1 MTSQSSEQHIGRK
14 GRTSNPPA
22 RAMHPVTLRFVDP
35 ALERHYHD
43 ARLQYRHNAGRVS
56 ALAGVIAWLIFAILD
71 STSIRDPSLSLFYLR
86 LFGAGALLVLFVV
99 LLVAKPGRWI
109 ESLGVATLVA
119 NIVLFVLAMASMTAV
134 SLPYFSPP
142 AIFTMAAV
150 MSFALAGM
158 TFIEGVAIASL
169 AFAGFLFSVTVLWPE
184 PRLAVIYQFTWMLTI
199 TAFAAIGFYFL
210 DRTQRIAW
218 LRQIDLIGAQDQI
231 RTLLHNVLP
240 PSIAERKLAGES
252 PIADSFQ
259 QASLLF
265 ADVVGFTRLSSGFSS
280 AQVVD
285 MLNELFDRFDR
296 VVDRYGLEKIKT
308 IGDCYM
314 VAGGLPE
321 PNPEHLERLT
331 RAALDMQTEASQVR
345 APDGSTLALRIG
357 MHTGPVTAGVIGRA
371 KFAFDVWGD
380 TVNTA
385 SRMEA
390 QGTANQIR
398 VTDEVRN
405 ALAESYVFEGP
416 EIVDVKGK
424 GPTRVWTLI
433 AGRSGED
440 RDE

>member
-1 MTSQSSEQHIGRK
+1 MTGQVSDHVSEQKVGREPRINSQPK
-14 GRTSNPPA
+14 
-22 RAMHPVTLRFVDP
+22 RAMRAVTLRFVDP
-35 ALERHYHD
+35 VLERHYHD
-43 ARLQYRHNAGRVS
+43 ARLPFRFNAGRVS
-56 ALAGVIAWLIFAILD
+56 VLAGVMAWLAFTILD
-71 STSIRDPSLSLFYLR
+71 AVSIRDPSPALYHLR
-86 LFGAGALLVLFVV
+86 LAAAGGMLVLFVA
-99 LLVAKPGRWI
+99 LLMAKPGRWI
-109 ESLGVATLVA
+109 EPLGVATLVA
-119 NIVLFVLAMASMTAV
+119 NIVLFTFAMAWMTEV

-169 AFAGFLFSVTVLWPE
+169 AFAAFLFSVTVLWPE
-184 PRLAVIYQFTWMLTI
+184 TRLAITYQLTWMLTI

-218 LRQIDLIGAQDQI
+218 LRQIDLISAQDQI

-265 ADVVGFTRLSSGFSS
+265 ADVVGFTTLSSRLSS
-280 AQVVD
+280 AQVVN
-285 MLNELFDRFDR
+285 MLNDLFERFDR
-296 VVDRYGLEKIKT
+296 VVARHGLEKIKT

-331 RAALDMQTEASQVR
+331 QAALDMQMEATHVR
-345 APDGSTLALRIG
+345 APDGTALALRIG

-385 SRMEA
+385 SRMET

-405 ALAESYVFEGP
+405 ALVDTYVFDGP

-424 GPTRVWTLI
+424 GPTQVWTLI
-433 AGRSGED
+433 AGKSHE
-440 RDE
+440 

>member
-1 MTSQSSEQHIGRK
+1 MCFLEPLKLYPVRDMTDHVSEQPISRDAKATSQ
-14 GRTSNPPA
+14 PA
-22 RAMHPVTLRFVDP
+22 RAMHPATLRFVDP

-43 ARLQYRHNAGRVS
+43 ARLQYRYNAGRVS
-56 ALAGVIAWLIFAILD
+56 ALAGVIAWLITILD
-71 STSIRDPSLSLFYLR
+71 STSIRDPSLALFYLR
-86 LFGAGALLVLFVV
+86 LFAAGAMLVLFIV
-99 LLVAKPGRWI
+99 LLMTKPGRWI
-109 ESLGVATLVA
+109 EPLGVATLVV
-119 NIVLFVLAMASMTAV
+119 NIVLFTLAMATMTEV

-169 AFAGFLFSVTVLWPE
+169 AFAAFLFSVTVLWPE
-184 PRLAVIYQFTWMLTI
+184 PRLAIIYQFTWMLTI

-210 DRTQRIAW
+210 DRTQRIACVK
-218 LRQIDLIGAQDQI
+218 QIDLISAQDQI

-265 ADVVGFTRLSSGFSS
+265 ADVVGFTLLSSRFSS
-280 AQVVD
+280 AQVVN

-296 VVDRYGLEKIKT
+296 VVARHGLEKIKT

-331 RAALDMQTEASQVR
+331 RAALDMQMEATQVR
-345 APDGSTLALRIG
+345 APDGSALALRIG
-357 MHTGPVTAGVIGRA
+357 MHSGAGDRRGDRAGEIRLRRLGRHRQHGEP
-371 KFAFDVWGD
+371 DG
-380 TVNTA
+380 
-385 SRMEA
+385 
-390 QGTANQIR
+390 
-398 VTDEVRN
+398 N
-405 ALAESYVFEGP
+405 AGHRQP
-416 EIVDVKGK
+416 D
-424 GPTRVWTLI
+424 PRH
-433 AGRSGED
+433 
-440 RDE
+440 

>member
-1 MTSQSSEQHIGRK
+1 M
-14 GRTSNPPA
+14 
-22 RAMHPVTLRFVDP
+22 
-35 ALERHYHD
+35 
-43 ARLQYRHNAGRVS
+43 
-56 ALAGVIAWLIFAILD
+56 
-71 STSIRDPSLSLFYLR
+71 
-86 LFGAGALLVLFVV
+86 
-99 LLVAKPGRWI
+99 
-109 ESLGVATLVA
+109 
-119 NIVLFVLAMASMTAV
+119 
-134 SLPYFSPP
+134 
-142 AIFTMAAV
+142 
-150 MSFALAGM
+150 
-158 TFIEGVAIASL
+158 
-169 AFAGFLFSVTVLWPE
+169 TVLWPE
-184 PRLAVIYQFTWMLTI
+184 PRLAITYQFTWMLTI

-218 LRQIDLIGAQDQI
+218 LRQIDLISAQDQI

-265 ADVVGFTRLSSGFSS
+265 ADVVGFTLLSSRFSS
-280 AQVVD
+280 AQVVN
-285 MLNELFDRFDR
+285 MLNDLFERFDR
-296 VVDRYGLEKIKT
+296 VVARHGLEKIKT

-331 RAALDMQTEASQVR
+331 RAALDMQMEATQVR
-345 APDGSTLALRIG
+345 APDGSALALRIG

-385 SRMEA
+385 SRMET
-390 QGTANQIR
+390 QGNANQIR

-405 ALAESYVFEGP
+405 ALVDSYVFEGP

-424 GPTRVWTLI
+424 GPTQVWTLI
-433 AGRSGED
+433 AGKSRQ
-440 RDE
+440 